1 LTKRSRH
8 VKRRDFITRLGGAAA
23 AWPLAARAQQLE
35 MPVVGFLSGASPGAF
50 ISLVAAFRTSLT
62 EAGFIEGQNVA
73 IEYRWAEGQYDRLP
87 ALAANLVAQPAT
99 VIVATGG
106 PASGLAAKAA
116 TSSIPI
122 VFISGSDPVDAGLVT
137 GLGRPEGNAT
147 GITFFSDTLM
157 AKRLELLRELVP
169 NATTI
174 AVLVN
179 PTNAD
184 TPGQLREVQAAAR
197 AAGQQLIV
205 LNASTPREIEAVFAV
220 LVPRT
225 AGALMIAGDPFFV
238 TQRELLVLLAA
249 RYAMPT
255 IYSSRE
261 SAARGALMTYVV
273 HLADVYRQAGVYT
286 ARILKGAKP
295 ADLPVLRPTR
305 FQLMIDLK
313 TAKSLGLTV
322 PPSIMLLADEV
333 IE

>member
-1 LTKRSRH
+1 MI
-8 VKRRDFITRLGGAAA
+8 RRRAFIALLGGAAA
-23 AWPLAARAQQLE
+23 WPFAARAQQPA

-50 ISLVAAFRTSLT
+50 TSLVAAFRTSLT

-157 AKRLELLRELVP
+157 AKINV
-169 NATTI
+169 
-174 AVLVN
+174 
-179 PTNAD
+179 
-184 TPGQLREVQAAAR
+184 
-197 AAGQQLIV
+197 
-205 LNASTPREIEAVFAV
+205 
-220 LVPRT
+220 
-225 AGALMIAGDPFFV
+225 
-238 TQRELLVLLAA
+238 
-249 RYAMPT
+249 
-255 IYSSRE
+255 
-261 SAARGALMTYVV
+261 
-273 HLADVYRQAGVYT
+273 
-286 ARILKGAKP
+286 
-295 ADLPVLRPTR
+295 
-305 FQLMIDLK
+305 K
-313 TAKSLGLTV
+313 TAKALGLEV
-322 PPSIMLLADEV
+322 PPTLLARADEV

>member
-1 LTKRSRH
+1 
-8 VKRRDFITRLGGAAA
+8 VRRREFITLLGGSAA
-23 AWPLAARAQQLE
+23 AWPVVARAQQPA
-35 MPVVGFLSGASPGAF
+35 MPVIGFLSGASPGAF
-50 ISLVAAFRTSLT
+50 ASLVAAFRRSLT
-62 EAGFIEGQNVA
+62 ETGFIEGQNVA

-137 GLGRPEGNAT
+137 GLGRPEGKT

-157 AKRLELLRELVP
+157 AKRLDLLRELVP

-184 TPGQLREVQAAAR
+184 TPAQLREVQAAAR

-238 TQRELLVLLAA
+238 TQRELLVSLAA
-249 RYAMPT
+249 RYAVPT

-261 SAARGALMTYVV
+261 SAARGALMTYGV
-273 HLADVYRQAGVYT
+273 HLADVYRQAGIYT
-286 ARILKGAKP
+286 AKILKGAKP
-295 ADLPVLRPTR
+295 VDLPVLRPTR
-305 FQLMIDLK
+305 FELMIDLK

>member
-1 LTKRSRH
+1 MAIQI
-8 VKRRDFITRLGGAAA
+8 RRREFIFTLGGAAA
-23 AWPLAARAQQLE
+23 AWPLAARAQQQA

-50 ISLVAAFRTSLT
+50 TSLVAAFRRSLT

-87 ALAANLVAQPAT
+87 ALAANLVAQQAT

-122 VFISGSDPVDAGLVT
+122 VFISGSDPVDVGLVT

-147 GITFFSDTLM
+147 GITFFGDTLM

-184 TPGQLREVQAAAR
+184 TPGQLREVQAAAQ
-197 AAGQQLIV
+197 AVGQQLIV

-220 LVPRT
+220 LVQRT
-225 AGALMIAGDPFFV
+225 AGALMIAGDPFFL
-238 TQRELLVLLAA
+238 TQRELLVSLAE
-249 RYAMPT
+249 RHAMPT
-255 IYSSRE
+255 IYASRE
-261 SAARGALMTYVV
+261 LAARGGLMTYGV
-273 HLADVYRQAGVYT
+273 HLADVYRQVGVYT

-305 FQLMIDLK
+305 FELIIDLK

-322 PPSIMLLADEV
+322 PPSIMLRADEV